1 MLQNEVWERLFQQE
15 YGKYPAEHLIRFI
28 AKNYYRTERI
38 STKILEVGCG
48 PGANIWYL
56 SRERFDVYGID
67 GSPTAIASA
76 KNLLSKD
83 NLSATLTI
91 GDIVRLPYMDAF
103 FDAVIDNECIYSNN
117 LSDSHLIMGE
127 IQRVLKKDALFFSRA
142 FSRDMYVG
150 KDAVKLNDCEYLEAT
165 DGPLAHTGRFRLI
178 DENGIEEL
186 YGVHFDILSVDK
198 MDYTRDNRSVKVSE
212 WIIVCQKR

>member
-1 MLQNEVWERLFQQE
+1 MLQNEVWEKLFQRE
-15 YGKYPAEHLIRFI
+15 YGRYPAEHLIRFI
-28 AKNYYRTERI
+28 ARNYYRAERG

-56 SRERFDVYGID
+56 SREGFDTYGID

-76 KNLLSKD
+76 KLLLSKD
-83 NLSATLTI
+83 NLSANLTT
-91 GDIVRLPYMDAF
+91 GDIVRLPYTNAY

-117 LSDSHLIMGE
+117 LSDSHMIMSE
-127 IQRVLKKDALFFSRA
+127 IQRVIKKDALFFSRA

-150 KDAVKLNDCEYLEAT
+150 KDAVKINDYEYLEAT

-178 DENGIEEL
+178 DENGIKEL
-186 YGVHFDILSVDK
+186 YGVHFDILSIDK
-198 MDYTRDNRSVKVSE
+198 MDYTRDNRSTTISE
-212 WIIVCQKR
+212 WIIVCRKT